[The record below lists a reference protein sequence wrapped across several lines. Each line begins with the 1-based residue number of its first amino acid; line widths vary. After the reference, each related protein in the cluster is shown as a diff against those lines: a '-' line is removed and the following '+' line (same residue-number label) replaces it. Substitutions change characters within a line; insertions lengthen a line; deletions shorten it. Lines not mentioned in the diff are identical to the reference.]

1 MQLQAAMVGCYPKV
15 ENMSFA
21 AVKII
26 HIISIISSYILFSL
40 RGIWMIRD
48 SPLLRQRW
56 VKIFP
61 HVIDTILLVSAIALV
76 TMIQQYPGFHLWLS
90 AKIGGLLLYIFFGM
104 MALRFGKTQRIK
116 IISWVLAQIVFFY
129 IVLVALTK
137 SPTLIF

>member
-1 MQLQAAMVGCYPKV
+1 MQLQAAMAGCYPKV
-15 ENMSFA
+15 EKMSFA

-26 HIISIISSYILFSL
+26 HIISIIASYILFSL
-40 RGIWMIRD
+40 RGVWMIRD
-48 SPLLRQRW
+48 SPLLKQRW
-56 VKIFP
+56 VKILP

-76 TMIQQYPGFHLWLS
+76 TMIQQYPGFHIWLS

-104 MALRFGKTQRIK
+104 IALRFGKTQSIK
-116 IISWVLAQIVFFY
+116 ITSWVLAQIVFFY